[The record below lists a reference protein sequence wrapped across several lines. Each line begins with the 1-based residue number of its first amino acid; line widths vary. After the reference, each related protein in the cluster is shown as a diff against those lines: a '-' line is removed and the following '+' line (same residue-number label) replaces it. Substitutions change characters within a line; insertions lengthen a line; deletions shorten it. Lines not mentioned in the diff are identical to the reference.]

1 MGFLFPPHD
10 AQSTCHSPQNP
21 LLSEILASSS
31 VSFPPMKIQKI
42 PWENQKSKS
51 ERWLEY
57 RVPSEVSV
65 EARAKEMSV
74 IGARGEERLCSATEK
89 GRGEKEREIQRWR
102 HACARQRRG
111 TGAKARQ
118 PPSLLSPLAFGE
130 E

>member
-21 LLSEILASSS
+21 LLSEILASAS

-42 PWENQKSKS
+42 PWENQKIKIQ
-51 ERWLEY
+51 EMAREY
-57 RVPSEVSV
+57 RVPSEASV

-89 GRGEKEREIQRWR
+89 GRSEKEREIQRWR
-102 HACARQRRG
+102 HACA
-111 TGAKARQ
+111 
-118 PPSLLSPLAFGE
+118 
-130 E
+130 